1 MPSVPARIFA
11 YLFVRLLCVAGP
23 FFLLIAAITGLE
35 RARFVHSS
43 LRAKGVVV
51 DLHSISVAN
60 RPNSWAC
67 APIFRFTAK
76 DGRSYTV
83 TSHTGQN
90 PCPWRIGDPVRV
102 LYDENHPQSAHV
114 DSFFELWL
122 FPIVFGGL
130 GAACTLFGFA
140 LFRRRQL
147 AKPQAG

>member
-83 TSHTGQN
+83 TSHTGSLHTL
-90 PCPWRIGDPVRV
+90 R
-102 LYDENHPQSAHV
+102 L
-114 DSFFELWL
+114 
-122 FPIVFGGL
+122 
-130 GAACTLFGFA
+130 CTFS
-140 LFRRRQL
+140 
-147 AKPQAG
+147 PQAARETSGRLIG